1 MHFAKSDAAS
11 PALYG
16 VRYWCMEAGL
26 PHDRP
31 RLLPLI
37 AGLILALVA
46 APAQQS
52 LAAPTA
58 PKPASPATQPQ
69 RQLRVVYDSYI
80 LGPGDAVQVE
90 LLDVP
95 EYSGVFTIGPDGT
108 LYLPRLRALYVEGLT
123 VEELRYFLNQQFKTY
138 VRNPDVYVRPV
149 TFRPIRVYVGGEVR
163 RPGYYYLTGQQAIND
178 TSVSGP
184 TTSAPT
190 FGGSSNLSSQ
200 IGNAISGSGGGD
212 LASLANSV
220 LQNLSRSTS
229 PGAAGAATLSGGSL
243 GGNPLQLPTVFDAIR
258 AGLGVTPFS
267 NLSEVTVTRRQPLSA
282 GGGKVRA
289 DLDFLRLITQGDE
302 SQNIRLFDGDIVV
315 VGKSAV
321 EMREQ
326 VLQAAQTNLSPDRIE
341 VFVSGRVKAPGTV
354 VLPQGSSLNQALM
367 AAGGLQLLRG
377 PVEFIRFTKEGK
389 TDRRVF
395 GYSASAA
402 TGTYKNPVLM
412 AGDIVRVD
420 ESLLST
426 TVGVMNEITGPVLSV
441 YSLYRIFSP

>member
-1 MHFAKSDAAS
+1 
-11 PALYG
+11 
-16 VRYWCMEAGL
+16 
-26 PHDRP
+26 
-31 RLLPLI
+31 
-37 AGLILALVA
+37 
-46 APAQQS
+46 
-52 LAAPTA
+52 
-58 PKPASPATQPQ
+58 
-69 RQLRVVYDSYI
+69 QLRVVYDSYI

-95 EYSGVFTIGPDGT
+95 EYSGMFTIGPDGT

-163 RPGYYYLTGQQAIND
+163 RPGYYYLSGQQAIND

-200 IGNAISGSGGGD
+200 IGSALSGAGVSGGGG

-229 PGAAGAATLSGGSL
+229 PGGAGAAAPSTGGSL
-243 GGNPLQLPTVFDAIR
+243 GSLLGSNPLQLPTVFDAIR

-354 VLPQGSSLNQALM
+354 VLPQGASLNQALM

-395 GYSASAA
+395 GYSASAT
-402 TGTYKNPVLM
+402 TGDFKNPVLM

-420 ESLLST
+420 ESLLSA

-441 YSLYRIFSP
+441 YSLYRIFQP

>member
-1 MHFAKSDAAS
+1 M
-11 PALYG
+11 
-16 VRYWCMEAGL
+16 
-26 PHDRP
+26 
-31 RLLPLI
+31 
-37 AGLILALVA
+37 
-46 APAQQS
+46 
-52 LAAPTA
+52 
-58 PKPASPATQPQ
+58 
-69 RQLRVVYDSYI
+69 YDSYI

-95 EYSGVFTIGPDGT
+95 EYSGVFMIGPDGT

-163 RPGYYYLTGQQAIND
+163 RPGYYYLTGQQTIND

-184 TTSAPT
+184 TTSVPT

-200 IGNAISGSGGGD
+200 IGSALSGAGVRGGGGG
-212 LASLANSV
+212 LSSLANSV

-229 PGAAGAATLSGGSL
+229 PGGSGAAALSTGGSL
-243 GGNPLQLPTVFDAIR
+243 GSLLGSNPLQLPTVFDAIR

-302 SQNIRLFDGDIVV
+302 SQNIRLYDGDIVA
-315 VGKSAV
+315 VGKSVV
-321 EMREQ
+321 EMRDQ

-354 VLPQGSSLNQALM
+354 VLPQGASLNQALM

-395 GYSASAA
+395 GYSASAT
-402 TGTYKNPVLM
+402 TGDFKNPVLM

-441 YSLYRIFSP
+441 YSLYRIFSK

>member
-1 MHFAKSDAAS
+1 
-11 PALYG
+11 
-16 VRYWCMEAGL
+16 
-26 PHDRP
+26 
-31 RLLPLI
+31 
-37 AGLILALVA
+37 
-46 APAQQS
+46 
-52 LAAPTA
+52 
-58 PKPASPATQPQ
+58 
-69 RQLRVVYDSYI
+69 
-80 LGPGDAVQVE
+80 
-90 LLDVP
+90 
-95 EYSGVFTIGPDGT
+95 
-108 LYLPRLRALYVEGLT
+108 
-123 VEELRYFLNQQFKTY
+123 
-138 VRNPDVYVRPV
+138 
-149 TFRPIRVYVGGEVR
+149 VR

-184 TTSAPT
+184 TTSVPT

-200 IGNAISGSGGGD
+200 ISSALSGAGVSGGGGGGG

-229 PGAAGAATLSGGSL
+229 PGAAGAAALSTGGSL
-243 GGNPLQLPTVFDAIR
+243 GSLLGSNPLQLPTVFDAIR

-302 SQNIRLFDGDIVV
+302 SQNIRLYDGDIVV
-315 VGKSAV
+315 VGKSTV
-321 EMREQ
+321 EMRDQ

-341 VFVSGRVKAPGTV
+341 VFVSGRIKAPGTV
-354 VLPQGSSLNQALM
+354 VLPQGASLNQALM
-367 AAGGLQLLRG
+367 AAGGLHLLRG

-395 GYSASAA
+395 GYSASAN
-402 TGTYKNPVLM
+402 TGDYKNPVLM

-420 ESLLST
+420 ESLLSA

>member
-1 MHFAKSDAAS
+1 VISDLNESLLLDHRWLLHCTTSLVCCLAAI
-11 PALYG
+11 PPEL
-16 VRYWCMEAGL
+16 
-26 PHDRP
+26 
-31 RLLPLI
+31 
-37 AGLILALVA
+37 
-46 APAQQS
+46 S
-52 LAAPTA
+52 LAAPTS
-58 PKPASPATQPQ
+58 KLASTATQPQ
-69 RQLRVVYDSYI
+69 RQLQVVYDTYI

-95 EYSGVFTIGPDGT
+95 EYSGVFSIGPDGT

-123 VEELRYFLNQQFKTY
+123 VEELRYFLNQQFKPY
-138 VRNPDVYVRPV
+138 VRKPDVYVRPV
-149 TFRPIRVYVGGEVR
+149 SFRPIRVYVGGEVR

-178 TSVSGP
+178 TAVSGP
-184 TTSAPT
+184 TTSVPT

-200 IGNAISGSGGGD
+200 IGSALSGFGVSGGGGGG

-220 LQNLSRSTS
+220 LQNLTRSS
-229 PGAAGAATLSGGSL
+229 SL
-243 GGNPLQLPTVFDAIR
+243 GGSGTAALSTGTSLGGLLGSNPLQLPTVFDAIR
-258 AGLGVTPFS
+258 AGLGVTPYS
-267 NLSEVTVTRRQPLSA
+267 DLSEVTVTRRQPLSV

-315 VGKSAV
+315 VGKSTV

-326 VLQAAQTNLSPDRIE
+326 VLKAAQTNLSPDRIE

-395 GYSASAA
+395 GYSASAT
-402 TGTYKNPVLM
+402 TGDFKNPVLM

-420 ESLLST
+420 ESLLSA
-426 TVGVMNEITGPVLSV
+426 TVGVMNEVTGPMLSV